1 VALYSCVAVFT
12 AVVDRSTIGENQS
25 MSDSKQNGDNEAQLL
40 ALFDSLE
47 PWTDPGRMDSV
58 AWSRYIEVARQVQ
71 QTDPA
76 TVERALSRFV
86 KEAARA
92 QVYSDESESKVFLL
106 LRVVFELPSSAPEEQ
121 RRSFKGWI
129 NWPEADES
137 GRVNPSWPIVWEEG
151 GPRLEARYEGS
162 EGRPYAADLEYRY
175 FRENYPYR
183 NPSELR

>member
-1 VALYSCVAVFT
+1 
-12 AVVDRSTIGENQS
+12 
-25 MSDSKQNGDNEAQLL
+25 MSISKENGDIEARLL

-47 PWTDPGRMDSV
+47 PWTDPDRMDSA

-86 KEAARA
+86 KEAAHA
-92 QVYSDESESKVFLL
+92 QAYSDESESKVFLL

-129 NWPEADES
+129 NWPEADEG
-137 GRVNPSWPIVWEEG
+137 GRVNLSWPIVWEEG
-151 GPRLEARYEGS
+151 GSRLEARYEGS

-175 FRENYPYR
+175 FQENYPYR
-183 NPSELR
+183 NLSELR